1 MKGTHK
7 HYKWEVLALLWM
19 AYLLNQADR
28 QVFNTVL
35 PQIQE
40 TLNLGDTEVG
50 WIATIF
56 NFCYALMVPFGGM
69 AGDRF
74 SRKWVVTIAI
84 LFWSVA
90 TMFTGL
96 ATGVIMLILLRSVAT
111 GGGEAFFGPANYS
124 LLGQYHT
131 DTRAR
136 AMSIHQTSYYVGV
149 ILAGWLAGY
158 IAEKLGWEYSFIIF
172 GAAGIV
178 WGIVMALR
186 LKDKKEAACHVD
198 EAPRNDAQKP
208 GILDGFKVVF
218 TTPTALILT
227 IGFSGFI
234 FVITGY
240 MTWVPTFLQEEF
252 SMSVTNAG
260 LHSMLWTYIAA
271 FAGVLLAG
279 TLSDKMAV
287 KNRKVRMDIQG
298 LGLILG
304 ALFLFFV
311 KADATI
317 WVVYACF
324 AGWGFFR
331 AFFDANIYTVL
342 YDVTPSR
349 LHASCSSALITT
361 GFAVGALAPVV
372 LGAIVEVPKE
382 VESPNNVKVV
392 MVDDKVA
399 LSWEDSSKEEYGYNI
414 FMREASS
421 EEFAEPIATISPV
434 TGKDTTYCLPAAID
448 TTKNY
453 VFAVQAKG
461 EKVVNNS
468 WIVDT
473 EGNSVIPKEAV
484 KADWGK
490 AFVLLGIIW
499 VICGL
504 MMLWASRKYYQKDYD
519 KINK

>member
-35 PQIQE
+35 PAIRDS
-40 TLNLGDTEVG
+40 LNLTDTSVG
-50 WIATIF
+50 LIATIF
-56 NFCYALMVPFGGM
+56 NLCYACMVPLGGM
-69 AGDRF
+69 AGDRL
-74 SRKWVVTIAI
+74 SRKWVTTIAI

-96 ATGVIMLILLRSVAT
+96 ANGVVMLILMRSVAT

-158 IAEKLGWEYSFIIF
+158 IADKLGWQYSFIIF

-178 WGIVMALR
+178 WGIVMAIR
-186 LKDKKEAACHVD
+186 LKDKKEEGEILHSVQ
-198 EAPRNDAQKP
+198 NDKPSVQNDKPAEKKP
-208 GILDGFKVVF
+208 GIFDGFKTVF
-218 TTPTALILT
+218 TTPTALVLT

-240 MTWVPTFLQEEF
+240 MTWVPAFLQEEF
-252 SMSVTNAG
+252 GQSQAAAGFNSMF
-260 LHSMLWTYIAA
+260 WTYLAA

-279 TLSDKMAV
+279 TLSDKFAV
-287 KNRKVRMDIQG
+287 RDRKVRMVIQG
-298 LGLILG
+298 VGLILG
-304 ALFLFFV
+304 AAFLFFV
-311 KADATI
+311 GGNMALWTI
-317 WVVYACF
+317 YFCF

-342 YDVTPSR
+342 YDVTPAR

-361 GFAVGALAPVV
+361 GFAVGALAPVILGAMKDSMGSLSATFPV
-372 LGAIVEVPKE
+372 LGAV
-382 VESPNNVKVV
+382 
-392 MVDDKVA
+392 
-399 LSWEDSSKEEYGYNI
+399 
-414 FMREASS
+414 
-421 EEFAEPIATISPV
+421 
-434 TGKDTTYCLPAAID
+434 
-448 TTKNY
+448 
-453 VFAVQAKG
+453 
-461 EKVVNNS
+461 
-468 WIVDT
+468 WIVC
-473 EGNSVIPKEAV
+473 
-484 KADWGK
+484 
-490 AFVLLGIIW
+490 GI
-499 VICGL
+499 L
-504 MMLWASRKYYQKDYD
+504 MLIVSRTHYQKDYD
-519 KINK
+519 KINR

>member
-7 HYKWEVLALLWM
+7 HYKWEVLALLWV

-35 PQIQE
+35 PQIKE
-40 TLNLGDTEVG
+40 AFSIGNTEVG
-50 WIATIF
+50 LIATIF
-56 NFCYALMVPFGGM
+56 NLCYAVMVPLGGL
-69 AGDRF
+69 AGDRL
-74 SRKWVVTIAI
+74 SRKWVTTIAI

-96 ATGVIMLILLRSVAT
+96 ATGVMMLILLRSVAT

-158 IAEKLGWEYSFIIF
+158 IAQTLGWEYSFIIF
-172 GAAGIV
+172 GAAGVI
-178 WGIVMALR
+178 WGIVMIFR
-186 LKDKKEAACHVD
+186 LKDKKEEIAGQAGNDPNAAA
-198 EAPRNDAQKP
+198 EKKP
-208 GILDGFKVVF
+208 GLLDGFKVVF

-240 MTWVPTFLQEEF
+240 MTWVPAFLQGEYGL
-252 SMSVTNAG
+252 SITDAG
-260 LHSMLWTYIAA
+260 LHSMLWTYVAA
-271 FAGVLLAG
+271 FVGVLLAG

-287 KNRKVRMDIQG
+287 RDRKVRMVIQG
-298 LGLILG
+298 IGLLLGSV
-304 ALFLFFV
+304 FLFFV
-311 KADATI
+311 EASTPI
-317 WVVYACF
+317 WIVYLSF

-372 LGAIVEVPKE
+372 LGMLIPE
-382 VESPNNVKVV
+382 
-392 MVDDKVA
+392 
-399 LSWEDSSKEEYGYNI
+399 
-414 FMREASS
+414 
-421 EEFAEPIATISPV
+421 
-434 TGKDTTYCLPAAID
+434 PAAI
-448 TTKNY
+448 
-453 VFAVQAKG
+453 VSFAG
-461 EKVVNNS
+461 DCNS
-468 WIVDT
+468 WGVVTKGATPEEI
-473 EGNSVIPKEAV
+473 SSSWAV
-484 KADWGK
+484 
-490 AFVLLGIIW
+490 AFKVLAAVWIA
-499 VICGL
+499 CGA
-504 MMLWASRKYYQKDYD
+504 MMLWASRKFYQKDYD
-519 KINK
+519 KINNTL